1 MDEVRAW
8 NQLGHVNFETQD
20 FSAAAESWKNALA
33 SAKRLN
39 EKVFWSDGVVFINI
53 GAAYANI
60 GDKTKMCEYYNIAI
74 GSGNKEAIERYKEQ
88 CK

>member
-1 MDEVRAW
+1 MR
-8 NQLGHVNFETQD
+8 NFPE
-20 FSAAAESWKNALA
+20 AAESWKNALA

-39 EKVFWSDGVVFINI
+39 DNVFWSDGLVFINI

-60 GDKTKMCEYYNIAI
+60 GDNAKMCEFYNIAI
-74 GSGNKEAIERYKEQ
+74 GSGNKEAIQRYKEQ